1 MRNITERTVIA
12 LLVQTIVLFLNLNV
26 MADMPGLVPSPSEIA
41 TRVQESYKKYR
52 SINYLTIDFSMKY
65 EHVAGKRQFAFD
77 SLRVITKRQA
87 PKMRLQIKAFID
99 KKPSIDR
106 DYAWDGKRSSSIQMF
121 MNESLGDYTLSK
133 AKDSNM
139 LYYNYYVDFLNY
151 PDASGSV
158 PVIATGN
165 AIKSMRWLPD
175 SFISENSKYAIRRSK
190 DSSELSDC
198 IILDYPGHEA
208 FWFDPKIGYAMRR
221 HDIFDLATSKL
232 KYRTTLSEFQDVG
245 GVWLPV
251 HVIREEF
258 GQPERPDAIESE
270 LFCRKT
276 ITVNQFSTESL
287 PDSDFVLAAP
297 EGIKAN
303 DLKKIVFI
311 RNSKAEIIR
320 LSSRLK
326 LQVPLSSHSE
336 FHGSSSLPLS
346 FLQYFSFCLPERLAF
361 HLQVKNEHSLSL
373 L

>member
-297 EGIKAN
+297 EGIKRM
-303 DLKKIVFI
+303 I
-311 RNSKAEIIR
+311 
-320 LSSRLK
+320 
-326 LQVPLSSHSE
+326 
-336 FHGSSSLPLS
+336 
-346 FLQYFSFCLPERLAF
+346 
-361 HLQVKNEHSLSL
+361 
-373 L
+373 